1 MIDHSKVTREELKP
15 RLTEYLQKTG
25 KEVPRPGKNGVC
37 PVCNG
42 GHKTGCFSIKGDI
55 ATCFSPGCSTENRAG
70 DLYDWIGHIEGITD
84 KTEQFKR
91 ALEIFGHSWNSG
103 SEAPKKKKAPPEVHD
118 NREYYKKCQKAA
130 QPGISYLK
138 GRGISEETSKA
149 QGIGYDPEKKILIIP
164 VSDSY
169 YVSRTIEGKQY
180 YNSPGFSAI
189 TNEHLLD
196 QKDPVFIVEGAID
209 ALSIIEAGGKAIA
222 LNSANNYK
230 KLLEAV
236 KRREHTPTLI
246 LSLDN
251 DEAGN
256 TTSQAAE
263 EALQKEKRSYIIMG
277 TSGTF
282 KDPNERLQND
292 RAGLEAD
299 IEAAIERAYIVE
311 TEDREKEER
320 EQAAELEE
328 YQRSNVSTYLED
340 YLDIIA
346 RKSSQPAIST
356 GFPLLDKELDGGL
369 FPGLYIM
376 GALSSL
382 GKTTFILQI
391 ADHAAASGHD
401 VLFFSLEMSRIEL
414 IAKSISRNTF
424 LLDETKR
431 SAKTTRGILN
441 GSVYKNYTTDETQLI
456 VKALTEHKKAGRN
469 LYITEALGDIGTA
482 EIRERIDTHRRLTGR
497 TPLIVIDYLQILKPF
512 DPKSSD
518 KQNTDKAVID
528 LKRISRDYNTP
539 VLAISSLNREN
550 YTVSISMLSFKES
563 GAIEYSSD
571 VLMGIQIS
579 GAGDWKETQGAKGN
593 NKKEIEEAKRK
604 DPRELELVILKNRNG
619 RLADNI
625 LYDYYPRFNYFT
637 EGMIQTGGTR

>member
-1 MIDHSKVTREELKP
+1 MTDHSKVTREELKP
-15 RLTEYLQKTG
+15 RLAEYLQKMG
-25 KEVPRPGKNGVC
+25 KEVPSPGKGGVC

-42 GHKTGCFSIKGDI
+42 GHKTGCFSIKGDF
-55 ATCFSPGCSTENRAG
+55 AKCFSCDAKG
-70 DLYDWIGHIEGITD
+70 DIFDWIGHIEGITD
-84 KTEQFKR
+84 KNEQFKR
-91 ALEIFGHSWNSG
+91 ATEIFNYPWG
-103 SEAPKKKKAPPEVHD
+103 SDAPKKKEPPEVKSKPEVHD
-118 NREYYKKCQKAA
+118 YRGYYQKCQAAA

-180 YNSPGFSAI
+180 YNSPGSSAI

-209 ALSIIEAGGKAIA
+209 ALSIQETGGKAIA
-222 LNSANNYK
+222 LNSTSNYT
-230 KLLEAV
+230 KLLEAI
-236 KRREHTPTLI
+236 KHRENTPTLI

-251 DEAGN
+251 DEAGERAA
-256 TTSQAAE
+256 TSLKN
-263 EALQKEKRSYIIMG
+263 ALQKEKRSYIIMG

-282 KDPNERLQND
+282 KDQNERLQSD

-299 IEAAIERAYIVE
+299 IDAAIERAYITE
-311 TEDREKEER
+311 AEDREKAER

-328 YQRSNVSTYLED
+328 YQNSNVSAYLEN
-340 YLDIIA
+340 YLDVIA

-356 GFPLLDKELDGGL
+356 GFPLLDKTLDGGL

-391 ADHAAASGHD
+391 ADHAAAAGHD

-424 LLDETKR
+424 LLAETKR
-431 SAKTTRGILN
+431 NAKTTRGILN

-456 VKALTEHKKAGRN
+456 VKALTEHKKAGKN

-528 LKRISRDYNTP
+528 LKRISRDYSTP
-539 VLAISSLNREN
+539 VLAVSSLNREN
-550 YTVSISMLSFKES
+550 YSVSISMQSFKES

-571 VLMGIQIS
+571 VLIGLQIS
-579 GAGDWKETQGAKGN
+579 GASDWKETQGAKGN
-593 NKKEIEEAKRK
+593 NKKEIEEAKK
-604 DPRELELVILKNRNG
+604 KKPRELELVILKNRNG
-619 RLADNI
+619 EYPEHNI
-625 LYDYYPRFNYFT
+625 LYDYYPAFNYFT
-637 EGMIQTGGTR
+637 EGMIQSGGTR